1 LLGVVEEV
9 VWSGVA
15 SGGDLLQDAG
25 FGGGREDE
33 ANGGEYTA
41 VWGLGLG

>member
-1 LLGVVEEV
+1 MVEEV

-15 SGGDLLQDAG
+15 SGGDLLEDAG

-33 ANGGEYTA
+33 AHGGEYTA
-41 VWGLGLG
+41 GWGLGVG